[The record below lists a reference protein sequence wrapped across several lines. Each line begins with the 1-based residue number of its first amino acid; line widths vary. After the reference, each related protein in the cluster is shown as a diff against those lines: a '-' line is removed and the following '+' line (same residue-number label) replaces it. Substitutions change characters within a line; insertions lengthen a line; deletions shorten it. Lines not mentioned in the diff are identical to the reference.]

1 MSPTSR
7 AEIDGTANC
16 AVESK
21 RRRRSIQMECNLG
34 YGWDSI
40 KDVEKD
46 SVENLT
52 VHTIRRTQDEEL
64 LVVMDKDILRLIWNK
79 IKSVQGSNGE
89 K

>member
-16 AVESK
+16 A
-21 RRRRSIQMECNLG
+21 
-34 YGWDSI
+34 
-40 KDVEKD
+40 
-46 SVENLT
+46 

-79 IKSVQGSNGE
+79 IKSVQDSNGE